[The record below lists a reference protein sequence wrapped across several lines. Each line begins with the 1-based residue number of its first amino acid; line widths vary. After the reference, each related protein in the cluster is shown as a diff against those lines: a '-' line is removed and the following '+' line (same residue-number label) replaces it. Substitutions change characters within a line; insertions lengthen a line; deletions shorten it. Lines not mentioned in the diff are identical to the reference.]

1 MQQRFLQLSPVVFE
15 FVRLTSNHSIILD
28 MIKVKS
34 TCFDA
39 LIDPKVRKIR
49 NKLLYCDYIEN
60 NKLKYGF
67 KKNFRI
73 KCKLKYKFEK
83 ELKNDKRVAS
93 IVATKLVSKNLCVR
107 KELEYARLHPRFMFK
122 DESNMNICC
131 SNENSTFES
140 IKKQYTLDEKEVK
153 DCISY
158 SNLNSNKK
166 LTNELK
172 LQLLNTTKTYSHWMT
187 DYEVYNDALQT
198 TSHNSKYGTPNPYSQ
213 SSSIPC
219 GGCGAL
225 LHCKDNNLPGYLP
238 SELYAHSSK
247 DVLKTITCQRCHF
260 MKYYNTCLYVRPSNK
275 IDLLPRD
282 SPHFLD
288 NIRDCL
294 KESIMRTGISK
305 TNIKYIGL
313 ISAKTGYGVEE
324 LVNKMHTIWQ
334 YKGNVYLI
342 GCTNSG
348 KSTLFNTLLH
358 SDFCKAQAV
367 DLTQFA
373 TTSYWPGTT
382 LNLLKFPIFKPTSQ
396 RIFER
401 MKRLL
406 SDRKKDTIDNQLKY
420 EEFRITGK
428 IELTTLKSRVTHT
441 FKKRK
446 EKTEVINQLMSKDVP
461 TITSKTKI
469 GLNDMSDEY
478 RYGHWC
484 YDTPGTIN
492 DDQILNILTTNEL
505 TKTLPGK
512 IISPRTFCMWAD
524 QTIFIAGLGRLD
536 IVEASHFI
544 RLTNIDCR
552 VTHTFKKRK
561 EKTEVINQL
570 MSKDVPT
577 ITSKTK
583 IGLNDMSDEYR
594 YGHWCYDTPGT
605 INDDQILNI
614 LTTNE
619 LTKTLPGKIISPR
632 TFCMWADQTIFIA
645 GLGRLDI
652 VEASHFIR
660 CTVFASEHLPITI
673 CKEKDAK
680 EVYKKLIKTEAF
692 TVPCNDHIRLKRWPE
707 LKFKEF
713 EFVGVS
719 QFESSSDIVLSS
731 AGWIA
736 IAASYDNII
745 RVKAWTPLARGIYLR
760 SPSLLPKSVN
770 FRGIRRVGSPAY
782 QSGQQIYI
790 N

>member
-260 MKYYNTCLYVRPSNK
+260 MKYYNTCLYVRPSEDNNNLIKQLNIDKKAALILLIDLTDFPCSIWSELSLCLSNERCIFIVGNK

-544 RLTNIDCR
+544 R
-552 VTHTFKKRK
+552 
-561 EKTEVINQL
+561 
-570 MSKDVPT
+570 
-577 ITSKTK
+577 
-583 IGLNDMSDEYR
+583 
-594 YGHWCYDTPGT
+594 
-605 INDDQILNI
+605 
-614 LTTNE
+614 
-619 LTKTLPGKIISPR
+619 
-632 TFCMWADQTIFIA
+632 
-645 GLGRLDI
+645 
-652 VEASHFIR
+652 